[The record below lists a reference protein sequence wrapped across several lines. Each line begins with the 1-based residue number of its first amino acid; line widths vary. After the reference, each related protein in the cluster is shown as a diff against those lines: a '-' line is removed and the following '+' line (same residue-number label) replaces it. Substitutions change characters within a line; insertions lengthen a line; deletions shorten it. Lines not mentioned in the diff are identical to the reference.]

1 MLQSRITVTV
11 DTFNTSAVSFIDLMS
26 VGPQQFQRFVRVA
39 TLWKMFASS
48 GFCEPVGAHAGSTV
62 KRLVMSIQTCPTTMV
77 EAPADRVWHLLT
89 TPSELQ
95 RWSGLKIVKGPDR
108 PLATG
113 DQIVFRAGLIRF
125 QVMKLAS

>member
-1 MLQSRITVTV
+1 
-11 DTFNTSAVSFIDLMS
+11 
-26 VGPQQFQRFVRVA
+26 
-39 TLWKMFASS
+39 
-48 GFCEPVGAHAGSTV
+48 
-62 KRLVMSIQTCPTTMV
+62 MSIQTCPTTMV

-113 DQIVFRAGLIRF
+113 DQIVFRGGLIRF
-125 QVMKLAS
+125 QVMNLERLRRLELEVHFPFGIVNHEFFVITPVSDAACRVTYN